1 MIILVAAS
9 SKFSRFESHDSDSEE
24 EDEEDEDEDKGEEV
38 DLLEKQIEQFLQ
50 GSDQDDSGNENG
62 HSSADRADSDHSG
75 GDSPVVKSE
84 TGHSVGESPHN
95 PRSDGEAEVVGSE
108 AEVVGSEAEVV
119 GSEAEVAGSEVVK
132 SEAEVVRNEAEVV
145 RSEQNTDSAKCCDI
159 NNMEAPVIDSTEV
172 AARSRSPSRARSS
185 SSSSSG
191 SSSSSHSSGSSSSWS
206 SSMSS
211 GSRPQSVSPE
221 RHKSPVS
228 RDMPK
233 VSCDTKMTVQETTAK
248 GPLRPSGERRGRKS
262 NWERGTD
269 SRSVSLIVGGS
280 RSPTYGNEIESH
292 GGRYKSKQ
300 ATQPSREVP
309 SRRHPKDRLGH
320 RTTPVLDA
328 PKDAREKLEDRKRKF
343 ASNKVIQPDKLGAVI
358 VLKSAVPPGKV
369 ATDKENRQSN
379 IKQRLGSHSR
389 KDDRTATDG
398 TNPGNTNTKPDPL
411 VTTVKE
417 RLDSFKSD
425 DLSDSSDSFS
435 FSDSDS
441 EDASSAPWRQKNTIE
456 RDETQINRERYIRRR
471 NDRCIDAVLVAPQGG
486 ARVHELRHRGRQ
498 RRQTP
503 PRPRHVKRHEG
514 RAWTAHHGDS
524 GSDGD
529 RDRRSL
535 RSVMSIVKKNTD
547 SADSQARSRS
557 SSRNREPKWR
567 KRKDDL
573 VVVDVRLDEPTK
585 SVVVREESSIRA
597 KGRGKASREE
607 DARSIIQRLKRKA
620 PVEVEVELAVKEVKK
635 ARKSPPVGDRV
646 SPTINITFNKGR
658 IT

>member
-1 MIILVAAS
+1 MVIPVAAS

-24 EDEEDEDEDKGEEV
+24 EDEEDEDDEKGEEV

-62 HSSADRADSDHSG
+62 HSSADGDDSG

-95 PRSDGEAEVVGSE
+95 PRSDGEDQCVGSE
-108 AEVVGSEAEVV
+108 AVVVGSKAEVGSKAGVGSEAKVV
-119 GSEAEVAGSEVVK
+119 G

-159 NNMEAPVIDSTEV
+159 NSVKDPVIDSTEV
-172 AARSRSPSRARSS
+172 VVRSRSPSRARSS

-211 GSRPQSVSPE
+211 GSRPESSGSRPQSVSPE
-221 RHKSPVS
+221 RHKRPVS

-233 VSCDTKMTVQETTAK
+233 VSCDTKTVERTTAK
-248 GPLRPSGERRGRKS
+248 GPPRPSGERRGRKS

-269 SRSVSLIVGGS
+269 SRSVSLKVGGS
-280 RSPTYGNEIESH
+280 RSPTYSNEMERP
-292 GGRYKSKQ
+292 GGRHESKQ
-300 ATQPSREVP
+300 ATQPTREVT

-320 RTTPVLDA
+320 RPTPVLDA

-343 ASNKVIQPDKLGAVI
+343 ASNQAIQPDKRGATI
-358 VLKSAVPPGKV
+358 VLKSAVPSGKV

-389 KDDRTATDG
+389 KDDRTHTDG
-398 TNPGNTNTKPDPL
+398 TNPGIAHTKPDPP
-411 VTTVKE
+411 VTTIKE

-471 NDRCIDAVLVAPQGG
+471 NDRCIDAVLVAPPGG
-486 ARVHELRHRGRQ
+486 ARVQELRHRGR
-498 RRQTP
+498 RRHQTP
-503 PRPRHVKRHEG
+503 PRGRHVKRHEG

-547 SADSQARSRS
+547 SADSQAGSRS
-557 SSRNREPKWR
+557 SR
-567 KRKDDL
+567 
-573 VVVDVRLDEPTK
+573 
-585 SVVVREESSIRA
+585 
-597 KGRGKASREE
+597 
-607 DARSIIQRLKRKA
+607 
-620 PVEVEVELAVKEVKK
+620 
-635 ARKSPPVGDRV
+635 
-646 SPTINITFNKGR
+646 
-658 IT
+658 